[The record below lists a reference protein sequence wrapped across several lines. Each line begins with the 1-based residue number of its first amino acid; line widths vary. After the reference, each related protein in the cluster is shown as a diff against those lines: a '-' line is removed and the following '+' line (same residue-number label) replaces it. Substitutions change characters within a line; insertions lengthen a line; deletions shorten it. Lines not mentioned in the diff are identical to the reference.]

1 MLRKLKLVTVTALI
15 LLCTA
20 CSAPLTKSQLDT
32 AKTAGI
38 VNNFPKEPTFNV
50 IGTTVFNNEYR
61 NISDTSFHDKVT
73 DIVMK
78 RLESRGFNVTS
89 FEQGG
94 ESNKDKVDLL
104 IELIPRDMYQVPGT
118 YGYGVNQRSFLGK
131 KASPVVYVALNIS
144 PYLHGESKG
153 SAFYLQKAERLSFDD
168 LAENW
173 DDLPAQKKEE
183 IIISLNSMIEKTITE
198 LLNEVGI

>member
-1 MLRKLKLVTVTALI
+1 MLGKFKRITVTALI

-61 NISDTSFHDKVT
+61 TITDASFHNKVT
-73 DIVMK
+73 EIVTK
-78 RLESRGFNVTS
+78 RLESKGFTVTS
-89 FEQGG
+89 LEQG
-94 ESNKDKVDLL
+94 EEINKNKVDLL
-104 IELIPRDMYQVPGT
+104 IEIIPRDMYQVPGT

-168 LAENW
+168 LTGNW
-173 DDLPAQKKEE
+173 DDLSTQKKEE
-183 IIISLNSMIEKTITE
+183 IIIRLNSMIEKTITE
-198 LLNEVGI
+198 LLSKVGI